1 MERCPSWSKEH
12 DWKSCKPLKRL
23 LGFESPSLRHV
34 GAKLVLLRFSLQE
47 KHPTASLLLLFR
59 KKSRSACLFACKRAH
74 DGSLSLPT
82 FASYESSNPT
92 AEISKISFL
101 CGLDIEKP

>member
-59 KKSRSACLFACKRAH
+59 KKSRSAYLFGCKRPH
-74 DGSLSLPT
+74 DGSLSLPA
-82 FASYESSNPT
+82 FCESQGVHPI
-92 AEISKISFL
+92 AKLLKKSFMRL
-101 CGLDIEKP
+101 LQMK

>member
-1 MERCPSWSKEH
+1 MESCPSWSKEH

-47 KHPTASLLLLFR
+47 KHPPASLLLLFR
-59 KKSRSACLFACKRAH
+59 KKSRSAYLFGCKRH
-74 DGSLSLPT
+74 RDGSLSLPA
-82 FASYESSNPT
+82 FCESQGFHPI
-92 AEISKISFL
+92 AKMLKKSFMRL
-101 CGLDIEKP
+101 LQMK